1 MFEQAHKLQQHKL
14 NEHLATTQKKLN
26 NVLQKDLKIIDCI
39 SRVTVPNEV
48 CNGLK
53 N

>member
-26 NVLQKDLKIIDCI
+26 NVLQKGESALMSNAGYRFKDY
-39 SRVTVPNEV
+39 
-48 CNGLK
+48 
-53 N
+53 